1 MLSMM
6 TSGPKRPGTDIDVYL
21 SPLVEDLKMLW
32 MDGVETFDAFA
43 FETFMMCAMLF
54 CTINDFPSY
63 SNFLGYSAKGHKA
76 CPICEENTTA
86 HQ

>member
-1 MLSMM
+1 MM
-6 TSGPKRPGTDIDVYL
+6 ISSPRQPGNDIHVYL
-21 SPLVEDLKMLW
+21 NPLVEYLKMLW
-32 MDGVETFDAFA
+32 ADGVETFDVFA
-43 FETFMMCAMLF
+43 SKTFTMRAMLF